1 MRVPGAF
8 SPNPRPAPALLLSDL
23 PSLPRPLPSLTPA
36 VTKTSQRISSK
47 LRVGISVHKSLLSRV
62 NYKALTEIDAMT
74 AVHLPMSER
83 VLDKLADI
91 LFATDE
97 ILDMI
102 RIEERP
108 PDATTVVVESSVQR
122 VYDQVNELM
131 KKLAD

>member
-1 MRVPGAF
+1 MEP
-8 SPNPRPAPALLLSDL
+8 
-23 PSLPRPLPSLTPA
+23 
-36 VTKTSQRISSK
+36 VTKTSQQY
-47 LRVGISVHKSLLSRV
+47 LAHPRVGISVHKSLLGRV
-62 NYKALTEIDAMT
+62 NYKAAIEMDAMS

-102 RIEERP
+102 RVEERL
-108 PDATTVVVESSVQR
+108 PDATTVAVENSVQG
-122 VYDQVNELM
+122 VYDQINELM

>member
-1 MRVPGAF
+1 MDTM
-8 SPNPRPAPALLLSDL
+8 S
-23 PSLPRPLPSLTPA
+23 
-36 VTKTSQRISSK
+36 
-47 LRVGISVHKSLLSRV
+47 
-62 NYKALTEIDAMT
+62 

-102 RIEERP
+102 RVEERL
-108 PDATTVVVESSVQR
+108 PDATTVAVASSVQG
-122 VYDQVNELM
+122 VYDQINELM

>member
-1 MRVPGAF
+1 
-8 SPNPRPAPALLLSDL
+8 
-23 PSLPRPLPSLTPA
+23 
-36 VTKTSQRISSK
+36 
-47 LRVGISVHKSLLSRV
+47 
-62 NYKALTEIDAMT
+62 MT

-102 RIEERP
+102 KVEERL
-108 PDATTVVVESSVQR
+108 PDPTAVAVEASVKS

>member
-1 MRVPGAF
+1 
-8 SPNPRPAPALLLSDL
+8 
-23 PSLPRPLPSLTPA
+23 
-36 VTKTSQRISSK
+36 VT
-47 LRVGISVHKSLLSRV
+47 
-62 NYKALTEIDAMT
+62 YKAAIQIDAMS

-102 RIEERP
+102 RVEERL
-108 PDATTVVVESSVQR
+108 PDPTAVAIEGSVR
-122 VYDQVNELM
+122 SVYDQINELM

>member
-1 MRVPGAF
+1 VKYQA
-8 SPNPRPAPALLLSDL
+8 
-23 PSLPRPLPSLTPA
+23 A
-36 VTKTSQRISSK
+36 VE
-47 LRVGISVHKSLLSRV
+47 LDV
-62 NYKALTEIDAMT
+62 MT

-102 RIEERP
+102 RVEERL
-108 PDATTVVVESSVQR
+108 PDPTTVAVGKSVQS
-122 VYDQVNELM
+122 VYDQINELM

>member
-1 MRVPGAF
+1 MR
-8 SPNPRPAPALLLSDL
+8 
-23 PSLPRPLPSLTPA
+23 
-36 VTKTSQRISSK
+36 
-47 LRVGISVHKSLLSRV
+47 
-62 NYKALTEIDAMT
+62 

-102 RIEERP
+102 RVEERL
-108 PDATTVVVESSVQR
+108 PDPTAVAVGKSVQS
-122 VYDQVNELM
+122 VYDQINELM

>member
-1 MRVPGAF
+1 MDTM
-8 SPNPRPAPALLLSDL
+8 S
-23 PSLPRPLPSLTPA
+23 
-36 VTKTSQRISSK
+36 
-47 LRVGISVHKSLLSRV
+47 
-62 NYKALTEIDAMT
+62 

-102 RIEERP
+102 RVEERL
-108 PDATTVVVESSVQR
+108 PDATTVAVESSVQN
-122 VYDQVNELM
+122 VYDQINELM

>member
-1 MRVPGAF
+1 
-8 SPNPRPAPALLLSDL
+8 
-23 PSLPRPLPSLTPA
+23 
-36 VTKTSQRISSK
+36 
-47 LRVGISVHKSLLSRV
+47 V
-62 NYKALTEIDAMT
+62 NYKAPIEIDAMS

-102 RIEERP
+102 RVEERP
-108 PDATTVVVESSVQR
+108 PDATAAVVQGAVQN